1 MALIYKLDENESENG
16 ISESGAG
23 KSCTGESG
31 SVNSG
36 TVEIVTVRSA
46 DLLPQIKVHL
56 INGDHLPR
64 ADSRYLPPGREGNE
78 CRARCPRWPGY
89 HCSRSSNH
97 SGDHAAHGWAK
108 GVARRLIVM
117 YARWSR

>member
-1 MALIYKLDENESENG
+1 MALIYELDENECEND

-23 KSCTGESG
+23 ESG
-31 SVNSG
+31 SVDSG
-36 TVEIVTVRSA
+36 TVDSSSGEIATARSA
-46 DLLPQIKVHL
+46 TLPQIKVHL

-78 CRARCPRWPGY
+78 CGARCPRWPGY
-89 HCSRSSNH
+89 HCSRNTNH

-108 GVARRLIVM
+108 GIARRLIVM